1 MWITLTDSFVSIVEH
16 REDRDLLIVRGRVSG
31 DVSRF
36 LGLPQRFEVETPD
49 ADYRF
54 RIVAKRETVERAVVR
69 AVSRVNYP
77 SFKDAVREPWRKS
90 LAMRVWSI
98 WYGEQSRRSPMPENQ
113 APLFEDE
120 FGRLGP

>member
-16 REDRDLLIVRGRVSG
+16 RNDRDLLIVRGRVAG
-31 DVSRF
+31 DVARF
-36 LGLPQRFEVETPD
+36 LGLPQRFEVTTPD

-69 AVSRVNYP
+69 AVSRVGYP
-77 SFKDAVREPWRKS
+77 SFKDAVREPWRKK

-98 WYGEQSRRSPMPENQ
+98 WYGEQSRRYDWRDEQ
-113 APLFEDE
+113 RALFDE
-120 FGRLGP
+120 EFSDPA